1 MASTGDVLGT
11 IQILVIA
18 ALLIAL
24 VMYQPLLPQWVVG
37 LLALYIL
44 IGFIQ
49 ILASLQGNDKFYF
62 LYAFSL
68 GILLLV
74 LYLYYVR

>member
-1 MASTGDVLGT
+1 MASTAEILGI
-11 IQILVIA
+11 IQIIVITG
-18 ALLIAL
+18 LLIAL
-24 VMYQPLLPQWVVG
+24 VMYQPLLPQWVMG
-37 LLALYIL
+37 LLLLYIL

-74 LYLYYVR
+74 LYLYFVR

>member
-1 MASTGDVLGT
+1 MASTAQVLGI
-11 IQILVIA
+11 IQMIVVA
-18 ALLIAL
+18 CLLIAL
-24 VMYQPLLPQWVVG
+24 VLYQPMLPQWVMG
-37 LLALYIL
+37 LLTLFIL

-68 GILLLV
+68 GILLLI

>member
-1 MASTGDVLGT
+1 MASTGEVLAI
-11 IQILVIA
+11 IQVIVIAIILV
-18 ALLIAL
+18 AL
-24 VMYQPLLPQWVVG
+24 VTYQPLLPQWVMG
-37 LLALYIL
+37 LLVLFMVV
-44 IGFIQ
+44 GFVQ
-49 ILASLQGNDKFYF
+49 ILAFLQGNDKFYF

>member
-1 MASTGDVLGT
+1 MASTAQVLEI
-11 IQILVIA
+11 IQMIVVA
-18 ALLIAL
+18 CLLIAL
-24 VMYQPLLPQWVVG
+24 VLYQPMLPQWVMG
-37 LLALYIL
+37 LLTLFIL
-44 IGFIQ
+44 VGFIQ

-74 LYLYYVR
+74 LYLYFVR

>member
-1 MASTGDVLGT
+1 MASTPEILGI
-11 IQILVIA
+11 IQIIVVA
-18 ALLIAL
+18 GLLIGL

-49 ILASLQGNDKFYF
+49 ILASLRGNDKFYF

-74 LYLYYVR
+74 LYLYFVR